1 MLACSFVVRFQVGL
15 ASWMT
20 GGGGG
25 AGCWDVVIP
34 VIDTT
39 PIAGGGNAGEGGH
52 GEIW

>member
-1 MLACSFVVRFQVGL
+1 
-15 ASWMT
+15 
-20 GGGGG
+20 
-25 AGCWDVVIP
+25 VVIP